1 MSFPTSKY
9 DSVLGEAM
17 KIVANRNQQGRN
29 LAVEFYDGFP
39 HGHAD
44 VSFEL
49 WRRVARILGAEK
61 AEKLDTARADA
72 LDLLNYAAFYV
83 MLLDRH
89 NHVGEKWDLLHPPPQ
104 AAGGPQAEKYYQ
116 TTIEHTMEQEGY
128 VQNSRNPQPRAVGC
142 DGAD

>member
-89 NHVGEKWDLLHPPPQ
+89 NEKWDLLHPPPSTS
-104 AAGGPQAEKYYQ
+104 GDVKAETYHSVAFDY
-116 TTIEHTMEQEGY
+116 TMEQEDY

>member
-17 KIVANRNQQGRN
+17 RIVVDRNQQGRN
-29 LAVEFYDGFP
+29 LAIEFYDGFP

-89 NHVGEKWDLLHPPPQ
+89 NEKWDLLHPPPSS
-104 AAGGPQAEKYYQ
+104 AVGLEGKKYNHETSINY
-116 TTIEHTMEQEGY
+116 TMEQEGC
-128 VQNSRNPQPRAVGC
+128 VQSSGKSPTTRGWY